1 MSRYDSWLEEFYK
14 TNSGEGAEP
23 SADELIKL
31 IYNMLKTIVPD
42 EKPKEEE
49 EIIEEEEIKG
59 EIE

>member
-14 TNSGEGAEP
+14 TNSGEGSEP

-42 EKPKEEE
+42 EKSKEE
-49 EIIEEEEIKG
+49 EIIEEEEIKE